1 MQIGFKLKQLLLNY
15 RISIAKDRE
24 YQSID
29 LIDATKEK
37 EVLLFVEK
45 LLVSEMYFIYKEGN
59 SKFSDQLEVV
69 KRENILNYYSGG
81 LTLFSLKK
89 MDVLDIWRYS
99 GYDGEKVV
107 DAIEIITS
115 GEFNLILKE
124 LEQQAYGKIS
134 KRNGLVFIE
143 KRN

>member
-1 MQIGFKLKQLLLNY
+1 MQIGFKLKQLLFNY
-15 RISIAKDRE
+15 MISIHKDRE

-29 LIDATKEK
+29 LIDCTKEK

-45 LLVSEMYFIYKEGN
+45 LLASEMYHIYKEGN

-99 GYDGEKVV
+99 VYDGEKVV
-107 DAIEIITS
+107 DAIEITTS